1 MSIVNSIETVRDWLT
16 AEVCP
21 LVKLKLPDDNA
32 TDASYPYKL
41 VNPAAFSLFVPSKD
55 RTPPNI
61 AAPIPSVCVQI
72 VQGDDD
78 LLQSARDIK
87 IRLCFSAWD
96 PGYHGPDIFKPK
108 GDGSG
113 TYIQQYNEAAASY
126 FVKNGEGWRDAWNFV
141 DTALRLI
148 ENAEYLGDLRVIKE
162 KGITFGP
169 VTEQDAVPDFY
180 PYWFAWA
187 EFSVEETLTR
197 NPKSY
202 QHRFIQLGLHFLFLI
217 LNGLLVGGQRS
228 NGVQGGKLGV
238 LELLKG
244 RFFIEGGRTTGVRVF
259 LTGIR
264 TSVEIRAFVATPIK
278 FSTGASIFTLP
289 VGNRSWQ
296 MKKLICMWK
305 PGLTF
310 RLISA

>member
-162 KGITFGP
+162 KGITF
-169 VTEQDAVPDFY
+169 TWDDALLDYLVK
-180 PYWFAWA
+180 
-187 EFSVEETLTR
+187 
-197 NPKSY
+197 KSY
-202 QHRFIQLGLHFLFLI
+202 SMTYGARNLRRQIQKEIENPLATAI
-217 LNGLLVGGQRS
+217 VVGDKPLMGAHLS
-228 NGVQGGKLGV
+228 AEDGKV
-238 LELLKG
+238 
-244 RFFIEGGRTTGVRVF
+244 
-259 LTGIR
+259 
-264 TSVEIRAFVATPIK
+264 
-278 FSTGASIFTLP
+278 
-289 VGNRSWQ
+289 
-296 MKKLICMWK
+296 KLDTI
-305 PGLTF
+305 
-310 RLISA
+310 

>member
-162 KGITFGP
+162 KGITF
-169 VTEQDAVPDFY
+169 TWDDALLDYLVKQSY
-180 PYWFAWA
+180 SMTYGA
-187 EFSVEETLTR
+187 R
-197 NPKSY
+197 NLRR
-202 QHRFIQLGLHFLFLI
+202 QIQ
-217 LNGLLVGGQRS
+217 
-228 NGVQGGKLGV
+228 KD
-238 LELLKG
+238 LEDD
-244 RFFIEGGRTTGVRVF
+244 I
-259 LTGIR
+259 
-264 TSVEIRAFVATPIK
+264 AT
-278 FSTGASIFTLP
+278 
-289 VGNRSWQ
+289 
-296 MKKLICMWK
+296 KLIDSYLH
-305 PGLTF
+305 PIQSIHASADGEHPVLT
-310 RLISA
+310 AE

>member
-1 MSIVNSIETVRDWLT
+1 MAFSFKAMVEADRRRTFLNLDEFGEKHTVEGRAIAAVLDDNALKERQGGQELSVAESSLLLYAAVEDLPCRRCPMSIVNSIETVRDWLT

-202 QHRFIQLGLHFLFLI
+202 QH
-217 LNGLLVGGQRS
+217 LL
-228 NGVQGGKLGV
+228 
-238 LELLKG
+238 
-244 RFFIEGGRTTGVRVF
+244 
-259 LTGIR
+259 
-264 TSVEIRAFVATPIK
+264 
-278 FSTGASIFTLP
+278 
-289 VGNRSWQ
+289 
-296 MKKLICMWK
+296 
-305 PGLTF
+305 
-310 RLISA
+310 

>member
-113 TYIQQYNEAAASY
+113 TYIQQYE
-126 FVKNGEGWRDAWNFV
+126 R
-141 DTALRLI
+141 I
-148 ENAEYLGDLRVIKE
+148 
-162 KGITFGP
+162 KGIDRTLIDKPSETAATDLAADVEFLVETYEPRVQLSDSDLKAMTAQAG
-169 VTEQDAVPDFY
+169 DF
-180 PYWFAWA
+180 
-187 EFSVEETLTR
+187 
-197 NPKSY
+197 
-202 QHRFIQLGLHFLFLI
+202 
-217 LNGLLVGGQRS
+217 
-228 NGVQGGKLGV
+228 
-238 LELLKG
+238 EL
-244 RFFIEGGRTTGVRVF
+244 R
-259 LTGIR
+259 
-264 TSVEIRAFVATPIK
+264 
-278 FSTGASIFTLP
+278 ASIDNIT
-289 VGNRSWQ
+289 
-296 MKKLICMWK
+296 
-305 PGLTF
+305 
-310 RLISA
+310 

>member
-21 LVKLKLPDDNA
+21 

-108 GDGSG
+108 
-113 TYIQQYNEAAASY
+113 
-126 FVKNGEGWRDAWNFV
+126 
-141 DTALRLI
+141 
-148 ENAEYLGDLRVIKE
+148 
-162 KGITFGP
+162 
-169 VTEQDAVPDFY
+169 
-180 PYWFAWA
+180 
-187 EFSVEETLTR
+187 
-197 NPKSY
+197 
-202 QHRFIQLGLHFLFLI
+202 
-217 LNGLLVGGQRS
+217 
-228 NGVQGGKLGV
+228 
-238 LELLKG
+238 
-244 RFFIEGGRTTGVRVF
+244 
-259 LTGIR
+259 
-264 TSVEIRAFVATPIK
+264 RAGCV
-278 FSTGASIFTLP
+278 
-289 VGNRSWQ
+289 
-296 MKKLICMWK
+296 
-305 PGLTF
+305 
-310 RLISA
+310 